1 MTLTDLHVHTTYC
14 DGANTPEEM
23 VLSAIEKGMK
33 CLGFSAHSYTFFD
46 ESYCMTKTKE
56 YKREINRLKEKYKD
70 KIKILCGTEQD
81 FYSKEPTNDYD
92 YVIGSVHYLK
102 INDKYIPIDESEEI
116 LTDAVRKYFGDDFYK
131 MAEEYYNTVA
141 RIKNADIIGHFDL
154 ITKFNEQNRIFNEK
168 DERYVKSY
176 KKALDILLKQD
187 VLFEI
192 NTGAI
197 SRGYRTTPYPNP
209 DILEYIRQN
218 GGKTIL
224 SSDAHDK
231 DGLMFGFE
239 KYC

>member
-14 DGANTPEEM
+14 DGVNTPEEM
-23 VLSAIEKGMK
+23 VLSAIEKGME

-46 ESYCMTKTKE
+46 ESYCMTKTYE

-81 FYSKEPTNDYD
+81 FYSKEPTDDYD

-102 INDKYIPIDESEEI
+102 VNDKYIPIDESEEI
-116 LTDAVRKYFGDDFYK
+116 LKDAVKKYFDGDFYK
-131 MAEEYYNTVA
+131 MADEYYNTVA
-141 RIKNADIIGHFDL
+141 NIKNADIIGHFDL

-209 DILEYIRQN
+209 DILEYIRKN

-239 KYC
+239 KY